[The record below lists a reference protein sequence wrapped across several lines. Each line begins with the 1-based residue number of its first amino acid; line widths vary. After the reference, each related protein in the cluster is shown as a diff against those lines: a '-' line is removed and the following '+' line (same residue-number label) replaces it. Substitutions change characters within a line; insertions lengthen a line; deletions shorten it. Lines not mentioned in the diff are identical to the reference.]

1 MPVNFQEIR
10 LQIKEMGRQAP
21 EHERVLKNKRLI
33 AQELLQT
40 NASRLEE
47 LCAVVEQATTANSGL
62 RCALPVSET
71 LTHTTFAPPL
81 PLPLTLLSADGSQI
95 NPDRHD
101 AVEFG
106 VINVGAIR
114 LLAGSAQAPQEIT
127 RSTLLYGD
135 SLRSSA
141 GAPLTEEYVA
151 LLRDLFERK
160 LLVELAVKE
169 PLPVVTLTDGPLEL
183 FREPNEAPEF
193 QKLFQ
198 EYQDVLRRLAGQGVV
213 TAGYVDKP
221 RADLVVRLLEL
232 VMPGIELEQ
241 VMRTRPL
248 RFVTDG
254 DLFQQRLA
262 PGERSAVLAIQ
273 SSSSRHFKGALAL
286 HFFYLNVG
294 RPEHP
299 WLARVELPAW
309 VAQDAGLLNLLH
321 AALVTQCQ
329 QMGSHPYPYALH
341 RAHEV
346 ALVSYAEKQQL
357 ENMIAGEY
365 LRLGIPAGERSQK
378 QTIKNLSGSRTRYTK

>member
-21 EHERVLKNKRLI
+21 EREQKLKSKRQL

-40 NASRLEE
+40 NASRLPE
-47 LCAVVEQATTANSGL
+47 LCALVEQATAGNRGL
-62 RCALPVSET
+62 RCAMPVTET
-71 LTHTTFAPPL
+71 LTHTTPDPPL

-95 NPDRHD
+95 NPDRHA

-114 LLAGSAQAPQEIT
+114 LLAGSAQAPKEIT
-127 RSTLLYGD
+127 QSTLLFGD
-135 SLRSSA
+135 ALCTAA
-141 GAPLTEEYVA
+141 GGPLTEEYVA
-151 LLRDLFERK
+151 LLRDLYERK
-160 LLVELAVKE
+160 LLMELATKE

-198 EYQDVLRRLAGQGVV
+198 EYQDVLYKLAELGVV

-248 RFVTDG
+248 RWVTDW
-254 DLFQQRLA
+254 DLFHQRLA
-262 PGERSAVLAIQ
+262 PGERSAVFAIQ

-299 WLARVELPAW
+299 WLARVEMPAW
-309 VAQDAGLLNLLH
+309 VAEVAGLLDLLH
-321 AALVTQCQ
+321 AALVIQCQ

-357 ENMIAGEY
+357 ENMIAAEY

-378 QTIKNLSGSRTRYTK
+378 QTVKDLSGSRTRYTR

>member
-10 LQIKEMGRQAP
+10 SQIKDMGRQAP
-21 EHERVLKNKRLI
+21 ERERVLKNKRLI

-47 LCAVVEQATTANSGL
+47 LCALVEQATAANNGL
-62 RCALPVSET
+62 RCALPVSEP
-71 LTHTTFAPPL
+71 LTHTTPTPPL

-262 PGERSAVLAIQ
+262 PGERSAVFAIQ